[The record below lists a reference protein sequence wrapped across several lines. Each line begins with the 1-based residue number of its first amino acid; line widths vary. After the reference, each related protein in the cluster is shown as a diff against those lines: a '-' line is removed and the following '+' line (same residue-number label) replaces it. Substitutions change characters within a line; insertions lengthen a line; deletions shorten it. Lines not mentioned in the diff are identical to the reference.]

1 MQDAFHIIKPD
12 GTLLLMLRRQVK
24 YGIRV
29 KIRKTGKPGMRMESE
44 EQYLHERPDLVA
56 RIEAGEVVFL

>member
-12 GTLLLMLRRQVK
+12 GDPLLMLRRQVK

-29 KIRKTGKPGMRMESE
+29 KIRKTGRPGMRMTAE
-44 EQYLHERPDLVA
+44 EQYLHEHPHLIA
-56 RIEAGEVVFL
+56 AIEAGEVVYL